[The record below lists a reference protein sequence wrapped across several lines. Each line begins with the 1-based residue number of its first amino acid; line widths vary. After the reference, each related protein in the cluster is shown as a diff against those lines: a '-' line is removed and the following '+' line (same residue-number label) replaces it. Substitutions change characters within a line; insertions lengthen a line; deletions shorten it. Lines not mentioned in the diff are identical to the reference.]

1 MHIESSNGYLVA
13 TLPNDVGVVWLKGSH
28 TANVY
33 DGWNSTNPIDC
44 FTFAFEKNKIISH
57 GHSRKDSNCTSRTG
71 RNEQEQWKR
80 MEKAGKE

>member
-44 FTFAFEKNKIISH
+44 FTFAFEKNRTSMLDFTSALQSH
-57 GHSRKDSNCTSRTG
+57 I
-71 RNEQEQWKR
+71 EY
-80 MEKAGKE
+80 MEAS